1 MTRKLLR
8 KIIFYLLI
16 SVVAFLVIVPFLWM
30 ISTSLKAR
38 EAIQTVPI
46 RWIPERPSLE
56 AYVDI
61 FGMTNINFARA
72 TFNSLFLSAL
82 LTVLPLLSA
91 AMAAFAFAKI
101 SFSGKR
107 FLFPI
112 FLATMMIPAAV
123 LMVPN
128 YVLLRYL
135 ALLDS
140 YVGLLLPS
148 LCSAFAIF
156 FIRQSMLS
164 VDDAY
169 LEAGI
174 MDGASYGRLFFTII
188 LPLTKPVLMTMGLF
202 NFMGA
207 WNSFLWP
214 LVVLSS
220 RDKWTLQLALG
231 NMGRQFGNFH
241 HYLMAGSLI
250 SLVPIV
256 VVYLVSQKYVEQGLA
271 IGGLKA

>member
-1 MTRKLLR
+1 MNRKLLR
-8 KIIFYLLI
+8 KIVFYILI
-16 SVVAFLVIVPFLWM
+16 SVVALLVIVPFIWM
-30 ISTSLKAR
+30 ISTSLKSR
-38 EAIQTVPI
+38 EAINTVPI
-46 RWIPERPSLE
+46 RWIPEKPSLE
-56 AYVDI
+56 AYRDI
-61 FGMTNINFARA
+61 FTMTNINFARA
-72 TFNSLFLSAL
+72 TVNSLFLSAL
-82 LTVLPLLSA
+82 MTVLPLLAS

-101 SFSGKR
+101 NFTGKR
-107 FLFPI
+107 VLFPF

-140 YVGLLLPS
+140 YTALLLPS

-156 FIRQSMLS
+156 FIRQAMLT

-169 LEAGI
+169 VEAGV
-174 MDGASYGRLFFTII
+174 MDGASYGRIFFTIM
-188 LPLTKPVLMTMGLF
+188 LPLAKPVLVTMGLF

-207 WNSFLWP
+207 WNNFLWP

-220 RDKWTLQLALG
+220 REKWTLQLALG
-231 NMGRQFGNFH
+231 NMGRQFGSFQ
-241 HYLMAGSLI
+241 HYLMAGALV

-256 VVYLVSQKYVEQGLA
+256 LVYLVSQKYVDQGLA
-271 IGGLKA
+271 VGGLKA

>member
-8 KIIFYLLI
+8 KIVFYLVI
-16 SVVAFLVIVPFLWM
+16 SVVAFLVIIPFIWM
-30 ISTSLKAR
+30 ISTSFKAR
-38 EAIQTVPI
+38 EAIRTVPI

-56 AYVDI
+56 AYHDI
-61 FGMTNINFARA
+61 FTMTNINFTRA
-72 TFNSLFLSAL
+72 TINSLFLSAL
-82 LTVLPLLSA
+82 LTALPLLSA

-101 SFSGKR
+101 RFTGKR

-135 ALLDS
+135 ALLDT
-140 YVGLLLPS
+140 YTALLLPS

-174 MDGASYGRLFFTII
+174 MDGASYGRLFFTIM
-188 LPLTKPVLMTMGLF
+188 LPLTKPALMTMGLF